1 MWQLPAVRAFIILT
15 GPYEQQANTWSCGHH
30 ATWRSGPL
38 SPTAHESSSTA
49 PLSSSHTKS
58 EPSSEPH
65 TTIRPSGLYAART
78 LYSPT
83 WWCTREGRGGEKWE
97 QQDGA
102 PLLMCSS
109 RRSEA
114 HLVAAVPHRQVAE
127 AGVERDQ
134 LVVTRLHQQPT
145 RELRM
150 DGQRVDR
157 RA

>member
-1 MWQLPAVRAFIILT
+1 MWQLPTVRAFIILT

-97 QQDGA
+97 QQDG
-102 PLLMCSS
+102 
-109 RRSEA
+109 RRC
-114 HLVAAVPHRQVAE
+114 
-127 AGVERDQ
+127 
-134 LVVTRLHQQPT
+134 
-145 RELRM
+145 
-150 DGQRVDR
+150 
-157 RA
+157 

>member
-1 MWQLPAVRAFIILT
+1 MAAVRAFSILT

-38 SPTAHESSSTA
+38 RPTAHESSSTA

-65 TTIRPSGLYAART
+65 TTIRPSGEYAART

-83 WWCTREGRGGEKWE
+83 WWRTREGRGGEKWE
-97 QQDGA
+97 RCA
-102 PLLMCSS
+102 SLLMCSS

-127 AGVERDQ
+127 AGVERDE
-134 LVVTRLHQQPT
+134 LVVTRLYQEAA